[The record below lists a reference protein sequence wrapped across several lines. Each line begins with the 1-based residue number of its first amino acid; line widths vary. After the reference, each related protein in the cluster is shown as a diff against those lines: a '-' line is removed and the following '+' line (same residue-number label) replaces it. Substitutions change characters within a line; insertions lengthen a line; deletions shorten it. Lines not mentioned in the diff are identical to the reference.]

1 MMKKIHKMINKT
13 ALLLFLCVAGWCSGL
28 YAQTSV
34 DLRIDSLE
42 LLVGQQTRLTLE
54 VSADAKA
61 RVTFPDIKKG
71 SELTPGVEVVEVAPA
86 DTQYLNDGAR
96 MMVSREYLITSFD
109 SALYYLPPMEVQ
121 VDGKVYPSKNLA
133 LNVLAIPV
141 DTVNI
146 NHYDGPRD
154 VMNLP
159 FSWKEDWEP
168 IFGYS
173 LLFVVLVLLSLYLF
187 MRYKDNKPII
197 RIVKL
202 APKLPPHKVAMQQI
216 DQIKAERGWEQEDS
230 KEYYTRLTA
239 TLRTY
244 IQERY
249 GFNALEMTSSEIID
263 RLMLVQDQT
272 ALNELIALFRT
283 ADLVKFAKYS
293 TRANEND
300 MNLVNAIEFINQTK
314 LEQDPNLKPEP
325 QVISS
330 EERRSMRRIWTL
342 RIAIG
347 CVTAASL
354 GLLAWI
360 GYMIFK
366 VLY

>member
-1 MMKKIHKMINKT
+1 MRVL
-13 ALLLFLCVAGWCSGL
+13 ACLLLIWVAGCFEGL

-34 DLRIDSLE
+34 NIKIDSLE
-42 LLVGQQTRLTLE
+42 LLVGQQTQLTLD
-54 VSADAKA
+54 VSTDAKA
-61 RVTFPDIKKG
+61 KVTLPAIKKG
-71 SELTPGVEVVEVAPA
+71 AELTPGVEVVDVAEP
-86 DTQYLNDGAR
+86 DTQFLNDGAR
-96 MMVSREYLITSFD
+96 MQLTQKYTITSFD

-121 VDGKVYPSKNLA
+121 VNGKVYKSKNLA
-133 LNVLAIPV
+133 LNVLTVPV

-146 NHYDGPRD
+146 NNFDGPRD

-159 FSWKEDWEP
+159 FSWKEDWAP
-168 IFGYS
+168 IFWFCV
-173 LLFVVLVLLSLYLF
+173 LFVLLVLVTLYLY

-197 RIVKL
+197 RIVKVT
-202 APKLPPHKVAMQQI
+202 PKLPPHKVAMQQI
-216 DQIKAERGWEQEDS
+216 DQIKAEREWEKEDS

-249 GFNALEMTSSEIID
+249 GFNAMEMTSDEIIN
-263 RLMLVQDQT
+263 RLLLVQDQA

-293 TRANEND
+293 TQVNEND
-300 MNLVNAIEFINQTK
+300 MNLVNAIDFINHTK
-314 LEQDPNLKPEP
+314 LEQDPNKKPEP

-330 EERRSMRRIWTL
+330 EERRSLRRVWGL
-342 RIAIG
+342 RFAIG
-347 CVTAASL
+347 IASLLSL

>member
-1 MMKKIHKMINKT
+1 MKMFHSLRMT
-13 ALLLFLCVAGWCSGL
+13 AWLFLVCVAGLCGEL
-28 YAQTSV
+28 RAQATV
-34 DLRIDSLE
+34 DIKIDSLE
-42 LLVGQQTRLTLE
+42 LLVGQQTQLTLD

-61 RVTFPDIKKG
+61 KVVFPEIKKG
-71 SELTPGVEVVEVAPA
+71 SELTPGVEVVDVARA
-86 DTQYLNDGAR
+86 DTQLLNDGAR
-96 MMVSREYLITSFD
+96 MLISQKYIITSFD
-109 SALYYLPPMEVQ
+109 SSLYYLPPMEVQ
-121 VDGKVYPSKNLA
+121 VDGKVYKSKNLA

-146 NHYDGPRD
+146 NNYDGPRD

-159 FSWKEDWEP
+159 FSWKEDWAP
-168 IFGYS
+168 IFWYS
-173 LLFVVLVLLSLYLF
+173 LLLVVLVLFTLYLF

-197 RIVKL
+197 RIIKV

-216 DQIKAERGWEQEDS
+216 DQIKAERGWEKEDS

-249 GFNALEMTSSEIID
+249 GFNAMEMTSSEIID
-263 RLMLVQDQT
+263 RLLLVQDQA
-272 ALNELIALFRT
+272 ALNELITLFRT
-283 ADLVKFAKYS
+283 ADLVKFAKYN
-293 TRANEND
+293 TQVNEND
-300 MNLVNAIEFINQTK
+300 MNLVNAIEFINHTK
-314 LEQDPNLKPEP
+314 LEQDPNQKPEP

-330 EERRSMRRIWTL
+330 EERRSMRRVWVL

-347 CVTAASL
+347 CASL
-354 GLLAWI
+354 LSVGLLGWI

>member
-1 MMKKIHKMINKT
+1 MKKTHSIRL
-13 ALLLFLCVAGWCSGL
+13 AAWFFLFCVVNCCGLL

-34 DLRIDSLE
+34 DIRIDSLE
-42 LLVGQQTRLTLE
+42 LLVGQQTGLTLD
-54 VSADAKA
+54 VTADRQSKI
-61 RVTFPDIKKG
+61 TFPDIKKG
-71 SELTPGVEVVEVAPA
+71 AELTPGVEVVDVAAA

-96 MMVSREYLITSFD
+96 MTVTQKYVITSFD

-121 VDGKVYPSKNLA
+121 VNGKVYKSKNLA

-141 DTVNI
+141 DTVHI
-146 NHYDGPRD
+146 NNYDGPRD
-154 VMNLP
+154 VMDLP

-168 IFGYS
+168 IFWYS
-173 LLFVVLVLLSLYLF
+173 LLLVLLVLLTLYLF

-197 RIVKL
+197 RIVKI

-216 DQIKAERGWEQEDS
+216 DQIKAERGWEKEDS

-249 GFNALEMTSSEIID
+249 GFNAMEMTSSEIID
-263 RLMLVQDQT
+263 RLLLVQDQA
-272 ALNELIALFRT
+272 ALNELIVLFRT
-283 ADLVKFAKYS
+283 ADLVKFAKYN

-300 MNLVNAIEFINQTK
+300 MNLINAIEFINHTK
-314 LEQDPNLKPEP
+314 LEQDPNQKPEP
-325 QVISS
+325 QIVSS
-330 EERRSMRRIWTL
+330 EERRSMRRVWVL

-347 CVTAASL
+347 CVALSSV
-354 GLLAWI
+354 GLLVWI

>member
-1 MMKKIHKMINKT
+1 MRVL
-13 ALLLFLCVAGWCSGL
+13 AWLFAVIVAGWFNGL

-34 DLRIDSLE
+34 DIKIDSLE
-42 LLVGQQTRLTLE
+42 LLVGQQTGLTLG
-54 VSADAKA
+54 VSTDAKA
-61 RVTFPDIKKG
+61 KVVFPEIKKG
-71 SELTPGVEVVEVAPA
+71 SELIPGVEVVDVAEP
-86 DTQYLNDGAR
+86 DTQFLNDGAR
-96 MMVSREYLITSFD
+96 MQLSQKYTITSFD
-109 SALYYLPPMEVQ
+109 SSLYYLPPMEVK
-121 VDGKVYPSKNLA
+121 VNGKVYKSKNLA
-133 LNVLAIPV
+133 LNVLAVPV

-146 NHYDGPRD
+146 NNFDGPRD

-168 IFGYS
+168 IFWFS
-173 LLFVVLVLLSLYLF
+173 VLFVFLVLVTLYLY

-197 RIVKL
+197 RIIKI

-216 DQIKAERGWEQEDS
+216 DQIKAEREWEKEDS

-249 GFNALEMTSSEIID
+249 GFNAMEMTSSEIID
-263 RLMLVQDQT
+263 RLLLVQDQE
-272 ALNELIALFRT
+272 ALNELIVLFRT

-293 TRANEND
+293 TQVNEND
-300 MNLVNAIEFINQTK
+300 MNLVNAIEFINHTK
-314 LEQDPNLKPEP
+314 LEQDPNMKPEP
-325 QVISS
+325 QVVSS
-330 EERRSMRRIWTL
+330 EERRSIRRVWVL

-347 CVTAASL
+347 VASLISL